1 MKPNGSAGRAGVQGS
16 MAFIRTVM
24 IIAAL
29 LLGWFAL
36 RAESSAHSMPAPTVE
51 LQPAS

>member
-1 MKPNGSAGRAGVQGS
+1 
-16 MAFIRTVM
+16 MAFVRTIV
-24 IIAAL
+24 IVTAL

-36 RAESSAHSMPAPTVE
+36 RAESSAQSMPAAAVE

>member
-1 MKPNGSAGRAGVQGS
+1 
-16 MAFIRTVM
+16 MAFVRTIM

-29 LLGWFAL
+29 LLGWLAL
-36 RAESSAHSMPAPTVE
+36 RAESSAHPMPAAAVE